1 MHCRRRV
8 ELRRGATVTTLAQC
22 RSCPRLVHHLKRM
35 AEAHPDWHNAPVPG
49 LGPVD
54 APLLIL
60 GLAPGRLGANRTGIP
75 FVGDRSAVWLQER
88 LTERGCMSVQG
99 QPQGIRISNA
109 VKCLPPGNKPS
120 TREIKMCTKKWLRHE
135 LGPPKV
141 VFALGRI
148 AHDAVL
154 RCVGLPLTKHP
165 FAHGAAHQVGE
176 LHLVDSFHPS
186 PLNTQTGRLSAEQFL
201 VALDRAI
208 KLTVGGP

>member
-1 MHCRRRV
+1 MHRRSRL
-8 ELRRGATVTTLAQC
+8 ELRRCAPVSNLAEC

-35 AEAHPDWHNAPVPG
+35 AQAHPDWHNGPVPC
-49 LGPVD
+49 LGAED

-75 FVGDRSAVWLQER
+75 FVGDRSAAWLQER
-88 LTERGCMSVQG
+88 LTEQGCLSTDG

-120 TREIKMCTKKWLRHE
+120 VREIKMCSKKWLRHE
-135 LGPPKV
+135 LKAPKV

-154 RCVGLPLTKHP
+154 RCLGTPLRNHP
-165 FAHGAAHQVGE
+165 FAHGAVHPLGE
-176 LHLVDSFHPS
+176 FHMVDSFHPS
-186 PLNTQTGRLSAEQFL
+186 PLNTQTGRLSPDEFNA
-201 VALDRAI
+201 ALGRAL
-208 KLTVGGP
+208 KLTASGA